1 MCIDCELYTQYIVN
15 TLAFCRHGKKVSTP
29 LCVTKLNVILLLKS
43 GKIAKRVSAIENA
56 RKGYFKYTVQSQ
68 YAPFFSL
75 LSTDSTIYN
84 FYIMI

>member
-15 TLAFCRHGKKVSTP
+15 TLTFCRHGKKVSNS

-75 LSTDSTIYN
+75 LSTDSTIYI
-84 FYIMI
+84 FL